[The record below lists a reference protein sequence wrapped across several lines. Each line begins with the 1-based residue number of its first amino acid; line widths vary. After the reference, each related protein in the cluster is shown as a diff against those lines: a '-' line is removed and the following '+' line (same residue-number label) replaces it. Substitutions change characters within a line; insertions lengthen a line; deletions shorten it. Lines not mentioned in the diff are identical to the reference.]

1 MQYRDKL
8 GHGIILTLYN
18 NLISSPFSIYQLK
31 VISPMPISRP
41 TNSMLQLVKNLF
53 SRFTQSPNVYP
64 IKFYKKSD
72 RSKRHRQMY
81 MVK

>member
-1 MQYRDKL
+1 
-8 GHGIILTLYN
+8 
-18 NLISSPFSIYQLK
+18 
-31 VISPMPISRP
+31 MPLSRP